1 MRSSFFFLV
10 LLFGFSSAA
19 SAQIAAVGDLNGDG
33 KPDVVVGNGSQN
45 TVSVFI
51 NNGNGSLTATLFPGV
66 GAAVTGVALADFNM
80 DGHLDILVWDQP
92 GMELLLGDG
101 AGHFASAVPVPTGGL
116 TVDGA
121 PVVADFNGDG
131 IPDIAF
137 THGAL
142 VILFGDGHGGFSA
155 PAIRSIARE
164 GASLGSLFLMDAN
177 HDGKPDLIVN
187 GEVFPVLTPVC
198 YLAVNNGDGTFKATA
213 VRENVLSTEGALCAP
228 TPDLNGDGNADV
240 ISQFSYFFED
250 GQGGIL
256 YAQPRINS
264 SKVADGI
271 AVDFDHNGTTDLVQA
286 RASSGIVY
294 FPGNG
299 HGGFGDPITV
309 SPSQD
314 LILAVADL
322 NGDGLPD
329 LVLQDP
335 LTLAI
340 SFFINNVTAPVSVAT
355 ASSTTIAASPL
366 TGSTSAPVTL
376 VANIGSLNA
385 GSPSAAGTVTFTEGL
400 TTLGTAPVNIYGIA
414 SLDFTFSAGL
424 HNVSASFGGVLDP
437 ATNTLFAPSASTSSV
452 AVAVNP
458 GAPPAA
464 VPNVSLTTSVNPAR
478 VLNPVT
484 FTSGVTA
491 SAPSANSPT
500 GTLLFKADGNVL
512 GFANPESVQLLTSFP
527 TAGLHNIQAAYG
539 GDANFPPA
547 TSSTLV
553 EDIRAFNAVRTA
565 TTTQLTLT
573 PLAANQGVTLHAS
586 LAGVA
591 NPPAPFIYRVNGD
604 FLAFS
609 GLFDPGFTP
618 TLQGTYVISAEY
630 SGDAVRAPSTAS
642 TTLVVGNPLGDFTLS
657 STPST
662 ATIKAGQSA
671 TFSISVNPVNGLNSS
686 VSFACSGLPAASSC
700 TFSPATLTMNGGF
713 ISTILTINTT
723 AAQSAKVPVARLH
736 GSAFVWSV
744 GIFFGL
750 LLIGKARPGKKAS
763 GEKAKFHWIALASI
777 VLMLSIV
784 SCGGGGSSTG
794 SGPTPTPTPG
804 PGNGT
809 PSGLSTITVTATSAT
824 THTVPLF
831 VTVTP

>member
-1 MRSSFFFLV
+1 
-10 LLFGFSSAA
+10 
-19 SAQIAAVGDLNGDG
+19 
-33 KPDVVVGNGSQN
+33 
-45 TVSVFI
+45 
-51 NNGNGSLTATLFPGV
+51 
-66 GAAVTGVALADFNM
+66 
-80 DGHLDILVWDQP
+80 
-92 GMELLLGDG
+92 
-101 AGHFASAVPVPTGGL
+101 
-116 TVDGA
+116 
-121 PVVADFNGDG
+121 
-131 IPDIAF
+131 
-137 THGAL
+137 
-142 VILFGDGHGGFSA
+142 
-155 PAIRSIARE
+155 
-164 GASLGSLFLMDAN
+164 
-177 HDGKPDLIVN
+177 
-187 GEVFPVLTPVC
+187 
-198 YLAVNNGDGTFKATA
+198 
-213 VRENVLSTEGALCAP
+213 
-228 TPDLNGDGNADV
+228 
-240 ISQFSYFFED
+240 
-250 GQGGIL
+250 
-256 YAQPRINS
+256 
-264 SKVADGI
+264 
-271 AVDFDHNGTTDLVQA
+271 
-286 RASSGIVY
+286 
-294 FPGNG
+294 
-299 HGGFGDPITV
+299 
-309 SPSQD
+309 
-314 LILAVADL
+314 
-322 NGDGLPD
+322 LPD
-329 LVLQDP
+329 LVLQNP

-355 ASSTTIAASPL
+355 ASSTAIAASPL

-414 SLDFTFSAGL
+414 SLDFIFSAGL

-437 ATNTLFAPSASTSSV
+437 STNTLFAPSVSTSSV

-464 VPNVSLTTSVNPAR
+464 VPNVSLTASVNPAR

-491 SAPSANSPT
+491 SAPSTNSPT

-573 PLAANQGVTLHAS
+573 PGAGALNQNVNLHAS
-586 LAGVA
+586 LVGVA

-630 SGDAVRAPSTAS
+630 SGDAVRASSTAS
-642 TTLVVGNPLGDFTLS
+642 TTLIVGNPSGDFTLS

-700 TFSPATLTMNGGF
+700 TFSPATLAMSGGLV
-713 ISTILTINTT
+713 STTLTINTT

-736 GSAFVWSV
+736 SGTFAWSL
-744 GIFFGL
+744 GIVCGL
-750 LLIGKARPGKKAS
+750 LFVGKFQKGKKARH
-763 GEKAKFHWIALASI
+763 GWIALASI

-784 SCGGGGSSTG
+784 SCGGGGSTTG

-809 PSGLSTITVTATSAT
+809 PSGQSTITVTATSAT
-824 THTVPLF
+824 THTIPLF